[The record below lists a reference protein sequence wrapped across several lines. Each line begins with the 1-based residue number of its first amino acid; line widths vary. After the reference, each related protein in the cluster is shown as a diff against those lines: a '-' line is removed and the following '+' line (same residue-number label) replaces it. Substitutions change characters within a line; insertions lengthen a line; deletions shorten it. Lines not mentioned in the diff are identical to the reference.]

1 MKNTSLRRL
10 ARLNKLDDPK
20 PPTRRTMQYTLRT
33 ALIAGL
39 LAPTLAL
46 ATNGY
51 FSHGYGIKAKGI
63 GGVGIAL
70 PQDSLAAATNPAGI
84 AFVGDR
90 IDVGVDLFVPDR
102 SVEITGNGAGRNG
115 NYSGNGTKSFLIPE
129 FGYNKT
135 LNQTTSVG
143 IAVYGNGGM
152 NTKYNSSPFG
162 GFWGGQDPAGVNL
175 EQLFIAPTVAYKVSP
190 RQSLG
195 VSLVYAYQRFSAD
208 GLQGFAGSSSAPGNV
223 SNQGTDTSTGWGV
236 RIGWTGE
243 ISDSVTLGATY
254 ASRINASAFSKYKGL
269 FADGGDFDIPEN
281 FGVGIAVK
289 ATPKLTL
296 AADVQQINCGQ
307 IKAVANPLS
316 NLLTGNLLGSANGPG
331 FGWRDATVYKF
342 GASYDYSKDL
352 TLRAGFS
359 TTRQPIP
366 SSETFFNILAPG
378 VIERNLTLGATCL
391 AAEAQGPSSDPAN
404 PLFQRVGENI
414 LKSQLRSHPEV
425 ARRHYADLPQRSG
438 AEGSTC

>member
-1 MKNTSLRRL
+1 
-10 ARLNKLDDPK
+10 
-20 PPTRRTMQYTLRT
+20 
-33 ALIAGL
+33 
-39 LAPTLAL
+39 
-46 ATNGY
+46 
-51 FSHGYGIKAKGI
+51 
-63 GGVGIAL
+63 
-70 PQDSLAAATNPAGI
+70 
-84 AFVGDR
+84 
-90 IDVGVDLFVPDR
+90 
-102 SVEITGNGAGRNG
+102 
-115 NYSGNGTKSFLIPE
+115 
-129 FGYNKT
+129 
-135 LNQTTSVG
+135 
-143 IAVYGNGGM
+143 
-152 NTKYNSSPFG
+152 
-162 GFWGGQDPAGVNL
+162 
-175 EQLFIAPTVAYKVSP
+175 VAYRVSP

-208 GLQGFAGSSSAPGNV
+208 GLQGFAGSSSAPGNL

-281 FGVGIAVK
+281 YGVGIAVK

-296 AADVQQINCGQ
+296 AADVQQINYGQ

-316 NLLTGNLLGSANGPG
+316 NLLSGNLLGAANGPG

-366 SSETFFNILAPG
+366 ASETFFNILAPG
-378 VIERNLTLGATCL
+378 VIERNLTLGATWTL
-391 AAEAQGPSSDPAN
+391 ANKAELSLSYLHALSKTVNGAGSIPGLFGGGEAN
-404 PLFQRVGENI
+404 
-414 LKSQLRSHPEV
+414 LKMHQNSLGI
-425 ARRHYADLPQRSG
+425 AYGWKL
-438 AEGSTC
+438 